1 MYDNPCNH
9 CENLKHCRSMMD
21 MPMNNMPMMK
31 MPMENMSMPQVDDN
45 NDLKMLYP
53 EMYIKIYPMV
63 AHHCDMMVA
72 MYGTMYCP
80 SKDEMDDISEQLCD
94 KYEENYRY
102 DYEDDDYEYDNLMN
116 DNDMRQRRRRR
127 RRPNRRNTVRD
138 LVKILLIG
146 ELIGRRGR
154 SPIYNYGY

>member
-9 CENLKHCRSMMD
+9 CENLKHCMSMMD
-21 MPMNNMPMMK
+21 MTMNNMPMMK
-31 MPMENMSMPQVDDN
+31 MPMPQVDDN

-80 SKDEMDDISEQLCD
+80 SKDEMDHISEQLCD
-94 KYEENYRY
+94 KYEENHRYDY
-102 DYEDDDYEYDNLMN
+102 DYEDDDYENDNLMN

-127 RRPNRRNTVRD
+127 RRPNRRNTIRD
-138 LVKILLIG
+138 LIKILLIG
-146 ELIGRRGR
+146 ELTGRRGR